1 MKEKANQTPSEWGKG
16 ATQEGVVLFI
26 VIAFF
31 PFKSFRLVS
40 IYVSPVPFMPFSF
53 PCHFLFISCHA
64 IFSWKSPE
72 IQNHTSFR
80 PNPTLEKYSDQGLN
94 QLGKAAHRSRKNVI
108 SSEL

>member
-1 MKEKANQTPSEWGKG
+1 MKEKANQAPSEWGKG

-31 PFKSFRLVS
+31 PFKSFPLVS

-72 IQNHTSFR
+72 IQKPYFFQAK
-80 PNPTLEKYSDQGLN
+80 PYI
-94 QLGKAAHRSRKNVI
+94 GKVFRSRFEPTGQSGPQEPQKPD
-108 SSEL
+108 